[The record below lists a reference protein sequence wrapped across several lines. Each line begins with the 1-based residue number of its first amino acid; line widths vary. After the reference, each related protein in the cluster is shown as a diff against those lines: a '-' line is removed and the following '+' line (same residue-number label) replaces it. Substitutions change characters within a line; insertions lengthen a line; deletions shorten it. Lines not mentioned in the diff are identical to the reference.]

1 MTDGH
6 IKSVQGFKYYS
17 YSVPK
22 AQAADAPMAQFQS
35 VFLFLDVLLYS
46 YMTPKRGYYLMHP
59 PTGQTSRLQ
68 TAKRRNFKGIVALK
82 RRGSKMACFRQ
93 VVN

>member
-35 VFLFLDVLLYS
+35 VFCSVLLYS